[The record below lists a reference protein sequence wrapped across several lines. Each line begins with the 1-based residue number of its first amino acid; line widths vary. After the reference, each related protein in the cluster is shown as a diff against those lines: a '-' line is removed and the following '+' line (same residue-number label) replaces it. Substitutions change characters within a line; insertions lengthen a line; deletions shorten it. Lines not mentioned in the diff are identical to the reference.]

1 MATVPVSN
9 TPGLY
14 QIGSNVTVNNN
25 AQQLLTLLSNAG
37 SVGFGLTNANTQVDA
52 FVLPSG
58 VTSGTYGDSS
68 HVSQVTVGSD
78 GRITNI
84 SNVSLNGTGTYSNA
98 NVASY
103 LASNTDP
110 TIIGINS
117 NVTTVQ
123 NNLTAFE
130 TYANVHFG
138 TSSYGNSNVQTY
150 LSSTNIL
157 YIGNSAGTSS
167 QVVIGD
173 SANGDSVDIVA
184 SGAAFI
190 VGSVGG
196 NLSVST
202 SNGIWIE
209 NTDLAFTNNS
219 GQGGNINMNQT
230 SGKGFINNANV
241 VNAQSYVSTN
251 GYFWA
256 NGAIYTGSSS
266 TYGNANV
273 ALLLSSYN
281 IPVDAISFTTNGVI
295 STSDSLNTTFGA
307 GQPTGSIQAP
317 FGGIGIGLDAY
328 IKGNANV
335 GNLQSS
341 GSINTTTGVF
351 WSNNVNYAS
360 TVTGTYSNANVAS
373 YLPTYSGNI
382 SAGNLT
388 VVTNLYAPD
397 IIATNVAIKA
407 DAIIYGNLTVQGN
420 TTIINSNTVVTNDK
434 ILILANNQSTGVNV
448 NGAGLEVGNP
458 AVGTFLYNN
467 LTTSWQ
473 TNLAMTP
480 SANNSVALGGT
491 LNYWTEVYTAD
502 IQAGTGTFTGNVSA
516 GNINATNI
524 TTIQNNIAT
533 INANLGA
540 FETST
545 TNNFNTINANV
556 GAFETYSNTQIAT
569 INANLGAYQ
578 VYANANAASQA
589 VSINTINANI
599 GAFETYANAT
609 FATSSNLN
617 SFETYANTQIA
628 TINANLGAFETYANT
643 QIATINA
650 NLGAFETYANATFST
665 YGNANVASYLPT
677 YSGDIG
683 NAGTPASTGYFNT
696 VNATTLSGALSGS
709 QTGINAIAGYT
720 EDFGVVE
727 IQDTSQVYIHAPVT
741 VLGDTTYSQITGI
754 NGHLNIIG
762 NVPSG
767 AYAGNAIV
775 VNNGNVQVNPG
786 YYYLGD
792 GSKLTNLP
800 AQASTYGNA
809 NVSVYLP
816 HATGYTDGWQMPIGG
831 NSARPSFAA
840 NGMIRYNS
848 DIQNPEWYNGVNS
861 TWYPFSLYFT
871 PAPSSYSASYLI
883 VAGGAGG
890 GTDDAGGGGAGG
902 LLTGTTTL
910 SPGTTYSF
918 TVGGGGGAES
928 NGSNSTGFSLT
939 AIGGGAGANGSL
951 YGTNGT
957 SGGSGGGGSADF
969 YNLGPGTV
977 TSGGSGTS
985 GQGNAGG
992 TGGGYF
998 TSGAQA
1004 VTGGGGGAGAVGGN
1018 GSGSAVGNGGA
1029 GYSSSITGSAT
1040 YYAGGGGGAGNQA
1053 GGGFV
1058 GGTGG
1063 VGGGGTGGYAG
1074 GPGSAGRDGYPGTA
1088 NTGGG
1093 GGGGGG
1099 GAGVGGAGGSGVV
1112 ILSVPTSNYSG
1123 TTTGSPTIT
1132 TSGSNTIITFTSSGS
1147 YTA

>member
-1 MATVPVSN
+1 MGNGLYGFTGNTSNVAVSN

-14 QIGSNVTVNNN
+14 IGSGNVQIFNS
-25 AQQLLTLLSNAG
+25 AQTLYNLLSNSSSIG
-37 SVGFGLTNANTQVDA
+37 WELVNTNQNVTGI
-52 FVLPSG
+52 VLPSG
-58 VTSGTYGDSS
+58 VTSGTYGNSIS
-68 HVSQVTVGSD
+68 TAQITVGAD

-84 SNVSLNGTGTYSNA
+84 SNVALNVTGTYSNA

-103 LASNTDP
+103 LAAGTDP

-138 TSSYGNSNVQTY
+138 TSSYGNSNVQAY
-150 LSSTNIL
+150 LSDTNIL
-157 YIGNSAGTSS
+157 YIGNSAGASS

-173 SANGDSVDIVA
+173 SANGDSVDLVA
-184 SGAAFI
+184 SGALFS

-209 NTDLAFTNNS
+209 NTDLAFTNVS

-256 NGAIYTGSSS
+256 NGAVYTGSSS

-335 GNLQSS
+335 GNLQSA
-341 GSINTTTGVF
+341 GSITTTTGVF
-351 WSNNVNYAS
+351 WANG
-360 TVTGTYSNANVAS
+360 TVYGSSYGNTQVAA
-373 YLPTYSGNI
+373 YLLTNTGNI
-382 SAGNLT
+382 QAGNVT
-388 VVTNLYAPD
+388 VL
-397 IIATNVAIKA
+397 
-407 DAIIYGNLTVQGN
+407 GNLTVQGN
-420 TTIINSNTVVTNDK
+420 IISNNYDEVITGLLIANSTTVSTSTTTGALQSYGGAGIQGNVFAGAVYTNTYNFANGTSIFTAITSNAGTLQTEINS
-434 ILILANNQSTGVNV
+434 
-448 NGAGLEVGNP
+448 
-458 AVGTFLYNN
+458 
-467 LTTSWQ
+467 
-473 TNLAMTP
+473 
-480 SANNSVALGGT
+480 
-491 LNYWTEVYTAD
+491 
-502 IQAGTGTFTGNVSA
+502 
-516 GNINATNI
+516 
-524 TTIQNNIAT
+524 

-540 FETST
+540 FEIYS
-545 TNNFNTINANV
+545 NANV
-556 GAFETYSNTQIAT
+556 GSIYNHLNTLDANVGSYEVAT
-569 INANLGAYQ
+569 
-578 VYANANAASQA
+578 
-589 VSINTINANI
+589 NANI
-599 GAFETYANAT
+599 GTIYNHLNTLDANVGSYEIATNANIGTIYNHLNTLNANVGAFETYANAT
-609 FATSSNLN
+609 FATSSNLT
-617 SFETYANTQIA
+617 SFETYANTTFA
-628 TINANLGAFETYANT
+628 TATNLTNFETYANT

-665 YGNANVASYLPT
+665 G
-677 YSGDIG
+677 G
-683 NAGTPASTGYFNT
+683 
-696 VNATTLSGALSGS
+696 
-709 QTGINAIAGYT
+709 
-720 EDFGVVE
+720 
-727 IQDTSQVYIHAPVT
+727 
-741 VLGDTTYSQITGI
+741 
-754 NGHLNIIG
+754 
-762 NVPSG
+762 
-767 AYAGNAIV
+767 
-775 VNNGNVQVNPG
+775 
-786 YYYLGD
+786 
-792 GSKLTNLP
+792 
-800 AQASTYGNA
+800 TYGNA

-816 HATGYTDGWQMPIGG
+816 HATGYTGGWQMPIGG

-918 TVGGGGGAES
+918 TVGGGGGAGS